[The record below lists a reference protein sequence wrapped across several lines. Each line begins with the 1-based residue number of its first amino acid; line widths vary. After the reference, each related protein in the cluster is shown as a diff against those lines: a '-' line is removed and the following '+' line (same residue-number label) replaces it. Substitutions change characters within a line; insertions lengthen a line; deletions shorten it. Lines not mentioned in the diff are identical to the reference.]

1 MRFGEGVPR
10 GDEVRG
16 LFHIELTEQRLEA
29 LDGLAVDREHLV
41 LLHEKLLLGR
51 ERADGECGQTVLAQQ
66 LAVAVEDHGQ
76 LLFSHAVQIP
86 DFVGLGVGMH
96 REEQR
101 LVKLGVERMD
111 EVGELFEAQICGDG
125 VAVAQILLA
134 QLFRVGYGNAC
145 CGLKHIGNLLAVM
158 IFINEY

>member
-1 MRFGEGVPR
+1 MRTDRPG
-10 GDEVRG
+10 
-16 LFHIELTEQRLEA
+16 TA
-29 LDGLAVDREHLV
+29 AV
-41 LLHEKLLLGR
+41 
-51 ERADGECGQTVLAQQ
+51 QN
-66 LAVAVEDHGQ
+66 HGQ

-86 DFVGLGVGMH
+86 DLVGLGVGMH

-125 VAVAQILLA
+125 VAFAQILLA